1 MTTTITIE
9 EKLEKLLD
17 ILRAMDSVVVAFSGG
32 VDSSLLAQ
40 AAYIALGDNALAV
53 TAVSPSLPQA
63 ELDEALAVA
72 RRIGITHE
80 LVHTDEMNNPSYVAN
95 PANRCYFCKAE
106 LFTKLNPLAAARGY
120 QHVVYGAM
128 LDDRG
133 DHRPGAQAAR
143 EYQVRAPLDE
153 AELSKDEIRELSR
166 RWGLPTWNKPSFACL
181 SSRFPYGQLITLE
194 KLSAVEQA
202 EQFLRDQ
209 GIRVFRVRHHD
220 KIARIEVMPD
230 DLLRLVQEP
239 LRSELVTHFKALG
252 YTYVTLDL
260 AGFRSGSM
268 NEGMAS
274 RRQSGT
280 ATA

>member
-1 MTTTITIE
+1 MTTTITVE
-9 EKLEKLLD
+9 GKLEKLLD

-40 AAYIALGDNALAV
+40 AAYMALGDRALAV

-72 RRIGITHE
+72 KRIGIKHE
-80 LVHTDEMNNPSYVAN
+80 LVHTDEMDNPNYVAN
-95 PANRCYFCKAE
+95 PTNRCYFCKAE

-202 EQFLRDQ
+202 EQFLRNR
-209 GIRVFRVRHHD
+209 GLRVFRVRHHD

-230 DLLRLVQEP
+230 DMLRLAQEP

-268 NEGMAS
+268 NEGAAS
-274 RRQSGT
+274 RLQSSP